1 MEEKWKNIKLYLF
14 SIFGSLFIFSSI
26 SANAVEIE
34 YWQYEY
40 GARVE
45 AIDKLI
51 ANFQSANPDITIKH
65 TYFPYADYRKKV
77 AIAVAAG
84 DGPDLVQL
92 YYGWLNDYRDTGL
105 IQPLPK
111 DVFSHDDIESNFF
124 KMVSAMKVDGDYWGL
139 PTAVRSLALF
149 YNNDLLKEA
158 GLSGPPETLD
168 DMVNYAKKLTKR
180 DGSGNLIQEGMAFDG
195 GIGQTHHFFRE
206 VLVRHFG
213 GKPFS
218 DDGQKVTYNDAAGAK
233 ALKYLTDFEKTHKT
247 TQNGFMNRGQDAFA
261 AGKVGLY
268 IDGSFRISKFKKAEG
283 LNFSISE
290 LPGHNGTRYNFS
302 SFWANALSSKAEG
315 AKKDAAAKF
324 LKYLTSDEAMQI
336 WLDTV
341 GELPAK
347 PSVALVDENKQHPLY
362 GPFIRGLDYATATTF
377 VSEKPQRQSIVD
389 AYDMVVL
396 QDVSPEDALA
406 KVVKKEQELFDDFF
420 GN

>member
-1 MEEKWKNIKLYLF
+1 MEDTLKNIKLFLF
-14 SIFGSLFIFSSI
+14 SVFGSIFIFSSI
-26 SANAVEIE
+26 AANAVEIE
-34 YWQYEY
+34 YWQYTY
-40 GARVE
+40 KARVE

-51 ANFQSANPDITIKH
+51 ANFEKANPGITVKH
-65 TYFPYADYRKKV
+65 TNFPYADYRKKV
-77 AIAVAAG
+77 AIAISSG

-92 YYGWLNDYRDTGL
+92 YYGWLNDYRDSGL

-111 DVFSHDDIESNFF
+111 DAFSHSDIESNFF
-124 KMVSAMKVDGDYWGL
+124 AMVSSMKVDGDYWGL

-168 DMVNYAKKLTKR
+168 DFVAYAKKLTKR
-180 DGSGNLIQEGMAFDG
+180 DGSGNIIQECLALDG
-195 GIGQTHHFFRE
+195 GIGQTHHFWRE

-213 GKPFS
+213 GQPYS
-218 DDGQKVTYNDAAGAK
+218 DDGKKIAYNNEAGVK
-233 ALKYLTDFEKTHKT
+233 ALTYLTDFEKTHKT
-247 TQNGFMNRGQDAFA
+247 TSNGFMNRGQDAFA

-268 IDGSFRISKFKKAEG
+268 IDGSFRISKFVKAEG

-290 LPGHNGTRYNFS
+290 LPGHNGKRYNFS
-302 SFWANALSSKAEG
+302 SFWANALSSKAKGE
-315 AKKDAAAKF
+315 KKEAAAKF
-324 LKYLTSDEAMQI
+324 LAYLTSDEAMQI

-347 PSVALVDENKQHPLY
+347 PSVALVDANKQHKLY

-377 VSEKPQRQSIVD
+377 ISEKPQRQAVVD

-396 QDVSPEDALA
+396 KGMSPKDALA
-406 KVVKKEQELFDDFF
+406 KVAEDEQEVLDEFF
-420 GN
+420 E